1 MCGIAGIW
9 ASAAKGDPAGLGS
22 QVDTMLAAMLH
33 RGPDQGGRWAKH
45 LDNSSIVLGGRRL
58 AIQDLTEAGS
68 QPMVD
73 PVTGNAIVFNGEI
86 YNFPE
91 LHRELTA
98 MGDSL
103 TSDCDTEV
111 VLRGYARWGAEV
123 VDRLRGMFAF
133 AIWDV
138 KTQSLFLAR
147 DRLGVK
153 PLYYHRSP
161 GLFAFASEVRALL
174 QGDVTPA
181 NLSPSAIRSYLAFG
195 AVSEPVTIIQNVRAF
210 PPGHHGF
217 VRSGQ
222 LELTRY
228 WSLAEAFR
236 PARGKE
242 SPTELDERIQALL
255 SESIKLRLISD
266 APIGVFLS
274 GGLDST
280 VVATIAAANSPQS
293 INSVSVVF
301 KEREFSEK
309 LWIDRTVSHIGSTH
323 YEVELTESELL
334 RLIPTALPSYDQ
346 PTVDAINTYIVSMH
360 ARQAGLTVA
369 LSGIGGDELFGG
381 YPAFKDVPKLRS
393 IRRTVPARL
402 VRAGISLLD
411 LVASRRD
418 RFRKLSQY
426 FLSDGNG
433 GIEAELVHR
442 ELFLANDR
450 RSLAF
455 EGSISPVSDLGKGH
469 WIPPEL
475 DDFNAI
481 SYSEMTGYLL
491 NTLLR
496 DTDFASMANSLE
508 VREPYLDHHLI
519 GAVASLPGAAK
530 QAQQTKWLLRRVA
543 RRIVPES
550 LIQPGKRGF
559 SFPMD
564 RWLREGLR
572 QEVDDVL
579 RDPTTSYQLS
589 QIICQREI
597 ERVWTDFTD
606 HKVSWTRPWALFVIK
621 SWARSWAK

>member
-1 MCGIAGIW
+1 M
-9 ASAAKGDPAGLGS
+9 
-22 QVDTMLAAMLH
+22 
-33 RGPDQGGRWAKH
+33 
-45 LDNSSIVLGGRRL
+45 
-58 AIQDLTEAGS
+58 
-68 QPMVD
+68 
-73 PVTGNAIVFNGEI
+73 
-86 YNFPE
+86 
-91 LHRELTA
+91 
-98 MGDSL
+98 
-103 TSDCDTEV
+103 
-111 VLRGYARWGAEV
+111 
-123 VDRLRGMFAF
+123 
-133 AIWDV
+133 
-138 KTQSLFLAR
+138 
-147 DRLGVK
+147 
-153 PLYYHRSP
+153 
-161 GLFAFASEVRALL
+161 
-174 QGDVTPA
+174 
-181 NLSPSAIRSYLAFG
+181 
-195 AVSEPVTIIQNVRAF
+195 
-210 PPGHHGF
+210 
-217 VRSGQ
+217 
-222 LELTRY
+222 
-228 WSLAEAFR
+228 
-236 PARGKE
+236 
-242 SPTELDERIQALL
+242 
-255 SESIKLRLISD
+255 
-266 APIGVFLS
+266 
-274 GGLDST
+274 
-280 VVATIAAANSPQS
+280 
-293 INSVSVVF
+293 
-301 KEREFSEK
+301 
-309 LWIDRTVSHIGSTH
+309 
-323 YEVELTESELL
+323 
-334 RLIPTALPSYDQ
+334 
-346 PTVDAINTYIVSMH
+346 
-360 ARQAGLTVA
+360 
-369 LSGIGGDELFGG
+369 
-381 YPAFKDVPKLRS
+381 
-393 IRRTVPARL
+393 
-402 VRAGISLLD
+402 RAGISLLD

-455 EGSISPVSDLGKGH
+455 ERSISPVSDLGKGH

-621 SWARSWAK
+621 SWARSWAR